1 MRRDD
6 ITTGL
11 ASIRTNLGVHVFF
24 HTNEQTIL
32 PEICGGREVKGFTL
46 EKNIY

>member
-11 ASIRTNLGVHVFF
+11 ASLRTNPGIQVFF
-24 HTNEQTIL
+24 RANEQTIL
-32 PEICGGREVKGFTL
+32 PEIHSGTEVKGFTL